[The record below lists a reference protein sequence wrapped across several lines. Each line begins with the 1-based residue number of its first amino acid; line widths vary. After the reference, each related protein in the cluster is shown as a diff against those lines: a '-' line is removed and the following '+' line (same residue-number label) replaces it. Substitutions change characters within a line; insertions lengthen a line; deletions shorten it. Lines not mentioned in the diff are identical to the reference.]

1 VVLVAEIPTA
11 LPGCSAVVQAD
22 RSAYAMVRVS
32 VLVKGGHVQTT
43 KADLLKDSSLTKA
56 DTRTGLPLGRRSV
69 AKWRRA
75 LVTKCTEAKTLA
87 IFVPASV
94 ILTTTQRVW
103 HPETHRIP

>member
-1 VVLVAEIPTA
+1 
-11 LPGCSAVVQAD
+11 
-22 RSAYAMVRVS
+22 M
-32 VLVKGGHVQTT
+32 VKGGHVQTT

-103 HPETHRIP
+103 HPEEAKCCCLFAELGKNLRVIRTP